1 MLHIVLTLLKIIVF
15 FLLTLLGIALL
26 LVFMVLASPVSYEFS
41 GGWDGKPHLKGRV
54 YWLYRILRISVIM
67 KNGHPK
73 ARISI
78 FGRVMGS
85 GEKTEHKEEKNGK
98 MLKEKQASLNNEKNE
113 TVSEDVLEERE
124 VFSEKAETFSRE
136 NEVFSEDPEVIS
148 EKPETFPEEDEVI
161 PEEAEDF
168 SEEDGIFQEEDES
181 LWDIESEPEEIS
193 KTGSVQGST
202 GETGSA
208 FSVIRKVLDFINLPS
223 VRLLLGKLRKGIGRI
238 IRHLRPSDL
247 RIRARIGTK
256 DPSLTGR
263 IMELAAVLYAF
274 YGDHIEIAADF
285 DKKVLEAV
293 FSVKGRLIP
302 GYLIVKI
309 LGMAL
314 RILLNRECRAFYR
327 EIKDNLT

>member
-67 KNGHPK
+67 KNGQPE

-85 GEKTEHKEEKNGK
+85 GEKAEHKEEKNGNT
-98 MLKEKQASLNNEKNE
+98 LKEEQAPLINEKNE

-124 VFSEKAETFSRE
+124 FFS
-136 NEVFSEDPEVIS
+136 
-148 EKPETFPEEDEVI
+148 EEDEAI
-161 PEEAEDF
+161 PKEAGAASQEAEEF
-168 SEEDGIFQEEDES
+168 SEEDGFFREEDES
-181 LWDIESEPEEIS
+181 LWDIESEPEEIPE
-193 KTGSVQGST
+193 TGFVQGST
-202 GETGSA
+202 GETGSVL
-208 FSVIRKVLDFINLPS
+208 SVIRKVLDFINLPS

-247 RIRARIGTK
+247 RIRARIGTE

-327 EIKDNLT
+327 EIKENLT

>member
-54 YWLYRILRISVIM
+54 YWLYRILRITVII
-67 KNGHPK
+67 KNGQPE

-85 GEKTEHKEEKNGK
+85 GEKAEHKEEKNGNT
-98 MLKEKQASLNNEKNE
+98 LKEEQAPLINEKNE
-113 TVSEDVLEERE
+113 TVSEDVLNEAVSEDVLEERE
-124 VFSEKAETFSRE
+124 FFSE
-136 NEVFSEDPEVIS
+136 EDGAIPKEA
-148 EKPETFPEEDEVI
+148 ETFPEEDG
-161 PEEAEDF
+161 F
-168 SEEDGIFQEEDES
+168 FREEDES
-181 LWDIESEPEEIS
+181 LWDIESEPEEIPE
-193 KTGSVQGST
+193 TGFVQGST
-202 GETGSA
+202 GETGSVL
-208 FSVIRKVLDFINLPS
+208 SVIRKVLDFINLPS

-247 RIRARIGTK
+247 RIRARIGTE

-327 EIKDNLT
+327 EIKENLT

>member
-67 KNGHPK
+67 KNGQPE

-85 GEKTEHKEEKNGK
+85 GEKAEHKEEKNGNT
-98 MLKEKQASLNNEKNE
+98 LKEEQAPLINEKNE

-124 VFSEKAETFSRE
+124 F
-136 NEVFSEDPEVIS
+136 
-148 EKPETFPEEDEVI
+148 
-161 PEEAEDF
+161 F
-168 SEEDGIFQEEDES
+168 SEEDEAIPKEAGAASQEAEEFSEEDVFFREEDES
-181 LWDIESEPEEIS
+181 LWDIESEPEEIPE
-193 KTGSVQGST
+193 TGFVQGST
-202 GETGSA
+202 GETGSVL
-208 FSVIRKVLDFINLPS
+208 SVIRKVLDFINLPS

-247 RIRARIGTK
+247 RIRARIGTE

-327 EIKDNLT
+327 EIKENLT

>member
-67 KNGHPK
+67 KNGQPE

-85 GEKTEHKEEKNGK
+85 GEKAEHKEEKNGNT
-98 MLKEKQASLNNEKNE
+98 LKEEQAPLINEKNE

-124 VFSEKAETFSRE
+124 FFS
-136 NEVFSEDPEVIS
+136 
-148 EKPETFPEEDEVI
+148 EEDEAI
-161 PEEAEDF
+161 PKEAGAASQEAEEF
-168 SEEDGIFQEEDES
+168 SEEDGFFREEDES
-181 LWDIESEPEEIS
+181 LWDIESEPEEIPE
-193 KTGSVQGST
+193 TGFVQGST
-202 GETGSA
+202 GETGSVL
-208 FSVIRKVLDFINLPS
+208 SVIRKVLDFINLPS

-247 RIRARIGTK
+247 RIRARIGTE

-263 IMELAAVLYAF
+263 IMELVAVLYAF

-327 EIKDNLT
+327 EIKENLT

>member
-54 YWLYRILRISVIM
+54 YWLYRILRITVII
-67 KNGHPK
+67 KNGQPE

-78 FGRVMGS
+78 FGRVRGS
-85 GEKTEHKEEKNGK
+85 GEKAEHKEEKNGNT
-98 MLKEKQASLNNEKNE
+98 LKEEQAPLINENNETVSEDVLNE
-113 TVSEDVLEERE
+113 AVSEDVLEERE
-124 VFSEKAETFSRE
+124 FFSE
-136 NEVFSEDPEVIS
+136 EDGAIPKEA
-148 EKPETFPEEDEVI
+148 ETFPEEDGFFR
-161 PEEAEDF
+161 EEA
-168 SEEDGIFQEEDES
+168 ES
-181 LWDIESEPEEIS
+181 LWDIESEPEEIPE
-193 KTGSVQGST
+193 TGFVQGST
-202 GETGSA
+202 GETGSVL
-208 FSVIRKVLDFINLPS
+208 SVIRKVLDFINQPS

-247 RIRARIGTK
+247 RIRARIGTE

-327 EIKDNLT
+327 EIKENLT

>member
-54 YWLYRILRISVIM
+54 YWLYRILRITVII
-67 KNGHPK
+67 KNGQPE

-85 GEKTEHKEEKNGK
+85 GEKAEHKEEKNGNT
-98 MLKEKQASLNNEKNE
+98 LKEEQAPLINEKNE

-124 VFSEKAETFSRE
+124 FFS
-136 NEVFSEDPEVIS
+136 
-148 EKPETFPEEDEVI
+148 EEDEAI
-161 PEEAEDF
+161 PKEAGAASQEAEEF
-168 SEEDGIFQEEDES
+168 SEEDGFFREEAES
-181 LWDIESEPEEIS
+181 LWDIESEPEEIPE
-193 KTGSVQGST
+193 TGFVQGST
-202 GETGSA
+202 GETGSVL
-208 FSVIRKVLDFINLPS
+208 SVIRKVLDFINLPS

-247 RIRARIGTK
+247 RIRARIGTE

-327 EIKDNLT
+327 EIKENLT

>member
-67 KNGHPK
+67 KNGQPE

-85 GEKTEHKEEKNGK
+85 GEKAEHKEEKNGNT
-98 MLKEKQASLNNEKNE
+98 LKEEQAPLINEKNE

-124 VFSEKAETFSRE
+124 FFSE
-136 NEVFSEDPEVIS
+136 EDEAIPKEA
-148 EKPETFPEEDEVI
+148 ETFPEEDGAASQEV
-161 PEEAEDF
+161 EEF
-168 SEEDGIFQEEDES
+168 SEEDGFFREEAES
-181 LWDIESEPEEIS
+181 LWDIESEPEEIPE
-193 KTGSVQGST
+193 TGFVQGST
-202 GETGSA
+202 GETGSVL
-208 FSVIRKVLDFINLPS
+208 SVIRKVLDFINLPS

-247 RIRARIGTK
+247 RIRARIGTE

-314 RILLNRECRAFYR
+314 RILLNRECRVFYR
-327 EIKDNLT
+327 EIKENLT

>member
-41 GGWDGKPHLKGRV
+41 GGWEGKPHLKGRV

-67 KNGHPK
+67 KNGQPE

-85 GEKTEHKEEKNGK
+85 GEKAEHKEEKNGNT
-98 MLKEKQASLNNEKNE
+98 LKEEQAPLINEKNE

-124 VFSEKAETFSRE
+124 FFS
-136 NEVFSEDPEVIS
+136 
-148 EKPETFPEEDEVI
+148 EEDEAI
-161 PEEAEDF
+161 PKEAGAASQEAEEF
-168 SEEDGIFQEEDES
+168 SEEDGFFREEDES
-181 LWDIESEPEEIS
+181 LWDIESEPEEIPE
-193 KTGSVQGST
+193 TGFVQGST
-202 GETGSA
+202 GETGSVL
-208 FSVIRKVLDFINLPS
+208 SVIRKVLDFINLPS

-247 RIRARIGTK
+247 RIRARIGTE

-327 EIKDNLT
+327 EIKENLT

>member
-26 LVFMVLASPVSYEFS
+26 LVFMVLASPVSYKFS
-41 GGWDGKPHLKGRV
+41 GGWDGKSHLKGRV
-54 YWLYRILRISVIM
+54 YWLYRILRITVII
-67 KNGHPK
+67 KNGQPE

-85 GEKTEHKEEKNGK
+85 GEKAEHKEEKNGNT
-98 MLKEKQASLNNEKNE
+98 LKEEQAPLINEKNE

-124 VFSEKAETFSRE
+124 FFS
-136 NEVFSEDPEVIS
+136 
-148 EKPETFPEEDEVI
+148 EEDEAI
-161 PEEAEDF
+161 PKEAGAASQEAEEF
-168 SEEDGIFQEEDES
+168 SEEDGFFREEDES
-181 LWDIESEPEEIS
+181 LWDIESEPEEIPE
-193 KTGSVQGST
+193 TGFVQGST
-202 GETGSA
+202 GETGSVL
-208 FSVIRKVLDFINLPS
+208 SVIRKVLDFINLPS

-247 RIRARIGTK
+247 RIRARIGTE

-327 EIKDNLT
+327 EIKENLT

>member
-54 YWLYRILRISVIM
+54 YWLYRILRITVII
-67 KNGHPK
+67 KNGQPE

-85 GEKTEHKEEKNGK
+85 GEKAEHKEEKNGNT
-98 MLKEKQASLNNEKNE
+98 LKEEQAPLINENNETVSEDVLNE
-113 TVSEDVLEERE
+113 AVSEDVLEERE
-124 VFSEKAETFSRE
+124 FFSE
-136 NEVFSEDPEVIS
+136 EDGAIPKEA
-148 EKPETFPEEDEVI
+148 ETFPEEDGFFR
-161 PEEAEDF
+161 EEA
-168 SEEDGIFQEEDES
+168 ES
-181 LWDIESEPEEIS
+181 LWDIESEPEEIPE
-193 KTGSVQGST
+193 TGFVQGST
-202 GETGSA
+202 GETGSVL
-208 FSVIRKVLDFINLPS
+208 SVIRKVLDFINQPS

-247 RIRARIGTK
+247 RIRARIGTE

-327 EIKDNLT
+327 EIKENLT

>member
-54 YWLYRILRISVIM
+54 YWLYRILRITVII
-67 KNGHPK
+67 KNGQPE

-85 GEKTEHKEEKNGK
+85 GEKAEHKEEKNGNT
-98 MLKEKQASLNNEKNE
+98 LKEEQAPLINEKNE

-124 VFSEKAETFSRE
+124 FFS
-136 NEVFSEDPEVIS
+136 
-148 EKPETFPEEDEVI
+148 EEDEAI
-161 PEEAEDF
+161 PKEAGAASQEAEEF
-168 SEEDGIFQEEDES
+168 SEEDGFFREEDES
-181 LWDIESEPEEIS
+181 LWDIESEPEEIPE
-193 KTGSVQGST
+193 TGFIQGST
-202 GETGSA
+202 GETGSVL
-208 FSVIRKVLDFINLPS
+208 SVIRKVLDFINLPS

-247 RIRARIGTK
+247 RIRARIGTE

-327 EIKDNLT
+327 EIKENLT

>member
-67 KNGHPK
+67 KNGQPE

-85 GEKTEHKEEKNGK
+85 GEKAEHKEEKNGNT
-98 MLKEKQASLNNEKNE
+98 LKEEQAPLINEKNE

-124 VFSEKAETFSRE
+124 FFS
-136 NEVFSEDPEVIS
+136 
-148 EKPETFPEEDEVI
+148 EEDEAI
-161 PEEAEDF
+161 PKEAGAASQEAEEF
-168 SEEDGIFQEEDES
+168 SEEDGFFREEAES
-181 LWDIESEPEEIS
+181 LWDIESEPEEIPE
-193 KTGSVQGST
+193 TGFVQGST
-202 GETGSA
+202 GETGSVL
-208 FSVIRKVLDFINLPS
+208 SVIRKVLDFINLPS

-247 RIRARIGTK
+247 RIRARIGTE

-327 EIKDNLT
+327 EIKENLT

>member
-1 MLHIVLTLLKIIVF
+1 M
-15 FLLTLLGIALL
+15 
-26 LVFMVLASPVSYEFS
+26 
-41 GGWDGKPHLKGRV
+41 
-54 YWLYRILRISVIM
+54 
-67 KNGHPK
+67 
-73 ARISI
+73 
-78 FGRVMGS
+78 
-85 GEKTEHKEEKNGK
+85 
-98 MLKEKQASLNNEKNE
+98 
-113 TVSEDVLEERE
+113 EERE
-124 VFSEKAETFSRE
+124 FFS
-136 NEVFSEDPEVIS
+136 
-148 EKPETFPEEDEVI
+148 EEDEAI
-161 PEEAEDF
+161 PKEAGAASQEAEEF
-168 SEEDGIFQEEDES
+168 SEEDGFFREEDES
-181 LWDIESEPEEIS
+181 LWDIESEPEEIPE
-193 KTGSVQGST
+193 TGFVQGST
-202 GETGSA
+202 GETGSVL
-208 FSVIRKVLDFINLPS
+208 SVIRKVLDFINLPS

-247 RIRARIGTK
+247 RIRARIGTE

-327 EIKDNLT
+327 EIKENLT

>member
-54 YWLYRILRISVIM
+54 YWLYRILRITVII
-67 KNGHPK
+67 KNGQPE

-85 GEKTEHKEEKNGK
+85 GEKAEHKEEKNGNT
-98 MLKEKQASLNNEKNE
+98 LKEEQAPLINENNETVSEDVLNE
-113 TVSEDVLEERE
+113 AVSEDVLEERE
-124 VFSEKAETFSRE
+124 FFFE
-136 NEVFSEDPEVIS
+136 EDGAIPKEA
-148 EKPETFPEEDEVI
+148 ETFPEEDGFFR
-161 PEEAEDF
+161 EEA
-168 SEEDGIFQEEDES
+168 ES
-181 LWDIESEPEEIS
+181 LWDIESEPEEIPE
-193 KTGSVQGST
+193 TGFVQGST
-202 GETGSA
+202 GETGSVL
-208 FSVIRKVLDFINLPS
+208 SVIRKVLDFINQPS

-247 RIRARIGTK
+247 RIRARIGTE

-327 EIKDNLT
+327 EIKENLT

>member
-54 YWLYRILRISVIM
+54 YWLYRILRITVII
-67 KNGHPK
+67 KNGQPE

-85 GEKTEHKEEKNGK
+85 GEKAEHKEEKNGNT
-98 MLKEKQASLNNEKNE
+98 LKEEQAPLINEKNE

-124 VFSEKAETFSRE
+124 FFS
-136 NEVFSEDPEVIS
+136 
-148 EKPETFPEEDEVI
+148 EEDEAI
-161 PEEAEDF
+161 PKEAGAASQEAEEF
-168 SEEDGIFQEEDES
+168 SEEDGFFREEDES
-181 LWDIESEPEEIS
+181 LWDIESEPEEIPE
-193 KTGSVQGST
+193 TGFVQGST
-202 GETGSA
+202 GETGSVL
-208 FSVIRKVLDFINLPS
+208 SVIRKVLDFINLPS

-247 RIRARIGTK
+247 RIRARIGTE

-327 EIKDNLT
+327 EIKENLT